1 MKKFW
6 DYISQ
11 IGCYPELNFEEQRR
25 IKLMN
30 RLSFIAFVVL
40 LIYLFIELL
49 MKVYVFIPG
58 LILMLFLV
66 VITFTLLYYKKYRTA
81 KNFAVIL
88 ISLCIAFFVLT
99 TGEAFSEALFIPL
112 SVMPLII
119 FSNKKVSVFY
129 LFYLI
134 ILTVILKTIQP
145 HITPLLIL
153 EGDQLLFFRIMN
165 IINGIVVT
173 YFITYYFKG
182 ANESYEGQLLN
193 MNELISEKNKEIT
206 DSINYAKHIQNAIL
220 PSQYFLKENFE
231 HSFILYKPKDIVA
244 GDFYWMHV
252 HDQRS
257 TDPSKLIYFAA
268 ADCTGHGV
276 PGAMLS
282 VICSNAL
289 NRSVNEFGISDPGK
303 ILDKTSELVV
313 ETFGH
318 GEKNEALDIKDGMDI
333 SLCCINNETNQLFWS
348 GANNPLWIIRNNS
361 IIEYKADKQPIGS
374 IDKPKP
380 FTTHTINLQKDDTV
394 FIFTDGY
401 ADQFGGTKGKKFKY
415 SQFKELLLKIN
426 DRSADEQLSLIDA
439 QLESWK
445 GDLEQVDDILIIG
458 IKI

>member
-1 MKKFW
+1 
-6 DYISQ
+6 
-11 IGCYPELNFEEQRR
+11 
-25 IKLMN
+25 
-30 RLSFIAFVVL
+30 
-40 LIYLFIELL
+40 
-49 MKVYVFIPG
+49 
-58 LILMLFLV
+58 
-66 VITFTLLYYKKYRTA
+66 
-81 KNFAVIL
+81 
-88 ISLCIAFFVLT
+88 
-99 TGEAFSEALFIPL
+99 
-112 SVMPLII
+112 
-119 FSNKKVSVFY
+119 
-129 LFYLI
+129 
-134 ILTVILKTIQP
+134 
-145 HITPLLIL
+145 
-153 EGDQLLFFRIMN
+153 MN

-231 HSFILYKPKDIVA
+231 RSFILYKPKDIVA

-252 HDQRS
+252 NDQRS
-257 TDPSKLIYFAA
+257 KDASKLIYFAA

-313 ETFGH
+313 ETFGNR
-318 GEKNEALDIKDGMDI
+318 EKNEALDIKDGMDI
-333 SLCCINNETNQLFWS
+333 SLCCINKETNQLFWS

-374 IDKPKP
+374 IDMPKP

-394 FIFTDGY
+394 SIFTDGY

-426 DRSADEQLSLIDA
+426 DRSSDEQLSLIDS

-445 GDLEQVDDILIIG
+445 GNLEQVDDILIIG
-458 IKI
+458 VQI